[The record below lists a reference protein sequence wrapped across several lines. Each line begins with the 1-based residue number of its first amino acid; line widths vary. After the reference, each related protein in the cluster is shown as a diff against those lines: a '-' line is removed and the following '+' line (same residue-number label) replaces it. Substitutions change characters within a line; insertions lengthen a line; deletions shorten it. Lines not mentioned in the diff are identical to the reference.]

1 MTDRLARQ
9 FGDALLKARQELGW
23 TQGQVAERAK
33 LGQTYVSRVERGQNT
48 TLEAM
53 SLLARAVGLQLSL
66 LITGDGDASEGLVS
80 EDKDS
85 SLGS

>member
-23 TQGQVAERAK
+23 TQEQVATRAK
-33 LGQTYVSRVERGQNT
+33 LGQTYVSRVEMGQNT

-66 LITGDGDASEGLVS
+66 LISQDEDASERPAPSG
-80 EDKDS
+80 KDTS
-85 SLGS
+85 SGS